1 MGWHGNRRLRFY
13 RQQQILRDAGLTFA
27 NEGWHK
33 WHPDRHMHNMYTGP
47 ESHPNNPYFPA
58 ASPGYGKVSGVDA
71 LGSAKN
77 DVSAASSVPLGSGA
91 GGTFAGGAQAAT
103 ASLAAIA
110 SS

>member
-1 MGWHGNRRLRFY
+1 MGEYMGTSFLQTTADPQGFRP
-13 RQQQILRDAGLTFA
+13 DFA

-71 LGSAKN
+71 LGSAN
-77 DVSAASSVPLGSGA
+77 TDVSAASSVPLGNSA
-91 GGTFAGGAQAAT
+91 GGTFAGGAQTAT
-103 ASLAAIA
+103 
-110 SS
+110 